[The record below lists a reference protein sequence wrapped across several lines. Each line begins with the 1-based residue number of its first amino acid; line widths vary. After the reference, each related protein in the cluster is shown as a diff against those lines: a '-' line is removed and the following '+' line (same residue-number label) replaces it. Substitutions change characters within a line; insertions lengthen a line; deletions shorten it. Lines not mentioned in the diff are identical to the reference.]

1 MEVGSWGGGWILW
14 FVAVGVSMDRPESV
28 EVSEEMDVDR
38 RRDVERESRFPSVLS
53 FSMAASV
60 NWRVELLI
68 TSLASQLHMTSAGR
82 DGEALNVASGE

>member
-1 MEVGSWGGGWILW
+1 
-14 FVAVGVSMDRPESV
+14 MDRPESV

-38 RRDVERESRFPSVLS
+38 RRDVERESRFPSVLGIPIV
-53 FSMAASV
+53 MSV

-82 DGEALNVASGE
+82 DGEELDVASGE